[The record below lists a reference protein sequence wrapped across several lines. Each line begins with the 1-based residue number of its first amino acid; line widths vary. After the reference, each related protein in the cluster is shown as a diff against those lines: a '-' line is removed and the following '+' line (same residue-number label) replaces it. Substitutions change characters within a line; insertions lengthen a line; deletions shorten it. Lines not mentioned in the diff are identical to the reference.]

1 MNKKPDRH
9 SVFREPHLAQTDSRE
24 ISSNEAVEHTV
35 WDEPALADKRLPSA
49 PIDGLTYDRWLAVNI
64 ENRSFLNS
72 WVLTIAIALVAGPFA
87 VIGALLTNSFQGLPI
102 VSAVFVAPPAEEIFK
117 VACLLWIIEKRPFR
131 FTSRMQIA
139 ICAIA
144 GGLAFAVIENLLY
157 QLRPEVREN
166 PDIMQWRWTVG
177 VVLHVPCWLISSLG
191 LMRTWNL
198 SMTRNEKPNM
208 ATSAVFIMAAAI
220 LHGLYNLGCILF
232 ELKEKVF

>member
-9 SVFREPHLAQTDSRE
+9 SVFRESHLAQTDSKE

-117 VACLLWIIEKRPFR
+117 VACRSEITCER
-131 FTSRMQIA
+131 F
-139 ICAIA
+139 
-144 GGLAFAVIENLLY
+144 L
-157 QLRPEVREN
+157 
-166 PDIMQWRWTVG
+166 VG
-177 VVLHVPCWLISSLG
+177 SIFQHCSVV
-191 LMRTWNL
+191 
-198 SMTRNEKPNM
+198 
-208 ATSAVFIMAAAI
+208 
-220 LHGLYNLGCILF
+220 
-232 ELKEKVF
+232 

>member
-1 MNKKPDRH
+1 MCITRCLDVTNMNT
-9 SVFREPHLAQTDSRE
+9 SLAAALTALGNGTSP
-24 ISSNEAVEHTV
+24 SN
-35 WDEPALADKRLPSA
+35 ALTTPFKD
-49 PIDGLTYDRWLAVNI
+49 V
-64 ENRSFLNS
+64 
-72 WVLTIAIALVAGPFA
+72 GPW
-87 VIGALLTNSFQGLPI
+87 
-102 VSAVFVAPPAEEIFK
+102 FK

-166 PDIMQWRWTVG
+166 PDIMQWRWTVC
-177 VVLHVPCWLISSLG
+177 VALHVTCCLISSLG

-198 SMTRNEKPNM
+198 SMTRKEKPNM